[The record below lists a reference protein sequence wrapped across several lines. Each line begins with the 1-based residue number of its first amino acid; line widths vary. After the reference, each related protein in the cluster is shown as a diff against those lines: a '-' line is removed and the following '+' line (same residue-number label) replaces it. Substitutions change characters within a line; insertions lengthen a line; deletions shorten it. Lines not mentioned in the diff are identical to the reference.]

1 MTHQNNLSRLMIWLS
16 ISSLALPVLAHKVKT
31 SNEIG
36 ATLHVEPADRART
49 NEQTVVWFALTQK
62 GGQTVPLSD
71 CQCQLQVIQ
80 LPSKKLVMQPA
91 LRSITAEKYQ
101 GIPSATV
108 LFKQPGAYLLELSGQ
123 PQAGANFQP
132 FKLQFDLTVAPGAKL
147 SSPTTSNPEP
157 AEIDGSLISPEL
169 NKIKS
174 PPNSVPAPINWLLPV
189 VAIAG
194 LVGSIALL
202 VIFTRPKK

>member
-1 MTHQNNLSRLMIWLS
+1 MPYPKHLVSQFIFWMS
-16 ISSLALPVLAHKVKT
+16 ISNLTLPVLAHKVKT

-80 LPSKKLVMQPA
+80 LPSKKSVMQPA
-91 LRSITAEKYQ
+91 LQPINAEKYQ

-123 PQAGANFQP
+123 PAAGKKFPP
-132 FKLQFDLTVAPGAKL
+132 FKLQFDLTVAPGRAASL
-147 SSPTTSNPEP
+147 PTKSVQPEP
-157 AEIDGSLISPEL
+157 FKIMWVLLIPAVLLVSTIAL
-169 NKIKS
+169 VLLKIK
-174 PPNSVPAPINWLLPV
+174 
-189 VAIAG
+189 
-194 LVGSIALL
+194 
-202 VIFTRPKK
+202 KK